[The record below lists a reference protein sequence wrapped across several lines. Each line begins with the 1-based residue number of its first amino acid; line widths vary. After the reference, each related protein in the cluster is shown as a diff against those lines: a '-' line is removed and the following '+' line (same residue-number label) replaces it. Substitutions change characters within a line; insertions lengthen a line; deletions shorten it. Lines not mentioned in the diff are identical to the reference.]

1 MRLILRRA
9 VVAAAAVGVLCACGG
24 GETDVAGGQA
34 YVAGD
39 GSIVTV
45 AAVDRRPAPDL
56 RGTTLAGQPFDLARM
71 RGKVVILNVWA
82 SWCAPCR
89 SEAPGLAEV
98 ARQLPRKDAQLVGLV
113 TRDSEASARAF
124 VERFALDYPQVVDT
138 DGALQ
143 LRFRDN
149 LPPQAIPSTL
159 VIDRQGRVAARV
171 LGAVTP
177 AGLRSVVEPVLAEAD
192 A

>member
-1 MRLILRRA
+1 MRLLLRRA
-9 VVAAAAVGVLCACGG
+9 VLAAAAVLLLAACDSDGA
-24 GETDVAGGQA
+24 DVASGQA
-34 YVAGD
+34 YIAGD

-45 AAVDRRPAPDL
+45 PAADRRPAPEL
-56 RGTTLAGQPFDLARM
+56 RGKTLTGRPFDLADL
-71 RGKVVILNVWA
+71 RGRVVVLNVWA

-98 ARQLPRKDAQLVGLV
+98 ARELPRKDTQLVGLV

-124 VERFALDYPQVVDT
+124 VDRFDLDYPQIVDT

-159 VIDRQGRVAARV
+159 VIDREGRVAARV

-177 AGLRSVVEPVLAEAD
+177 AGLRSVVEPVMAEPRA
-192 A
+192 

>member
-1 MRLILRRA
+1 MATKRRHLTA
-9 VVAAAAVGVLCACGG
+9 LLAALVLGLAGCG
-24 GETDVAGGQA
+24 GETDVASGQA
-34 YVAGD
+34 YIAGD

-45 AAVDRRPAPDL
+45 PADQRQAAPDL
-56 RGTTLAGQPFDLARM
+56 TGTTLTGRSFDLASL
-71 RGKVVILNVWA
+71 RGQVVVLNVWA

-98 ARQLPRKDAQLVGLV
+98 ARELRRQPVQFVGLV
-113 TRDSEASARAF
+113 TRDGEASARAF
-124 VERFALDYPQVVDT
+124 ADRFRLDYPHVVDA

-159 VIDRQGRVAARV
+159 VIDAEGRVAARV
-171 LGAVTP
+171 LGGVTA
-177 AGLRSVVEPVLAEAD
+177 AGLRSVVEPVLAEARG
-192 A
+192 